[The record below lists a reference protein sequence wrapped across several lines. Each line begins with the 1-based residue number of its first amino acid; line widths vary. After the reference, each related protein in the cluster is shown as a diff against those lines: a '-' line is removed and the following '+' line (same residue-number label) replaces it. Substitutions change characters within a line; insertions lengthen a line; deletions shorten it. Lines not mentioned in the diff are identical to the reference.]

1 MADHQLQE
9 AGCKTRSC
17 PEQEG
22 MPSGMNGGVLGKNH
36 FQELSGMFSGGG
48 GLELAL
54 DISLLDLDMS
64 KTLI

>member
-1 MADHQLQE
+1 
-9 AGCKTRSC
+9 
-17 PEQEG
+17 
-22 MPSGMNGGVLGKNH
+22 MNGGVMGKNH